1 MNILDYLEWRG
12 DLLFTERPFNEV
24 DNLIL
29 SSLAYLELEGII
41 SNDGETKNLP
51 MILDYYNA
59 AGYDQSDLVNDP
71 RPLLEKIVSAPRFQK
86 LQVGRYVSMT
96 DADVGIQFAAMTFFL
111 DDGTAYVAYRGTD
124 TSVVGWREDFNFAL
138 MRETPGQS
146 ESVDYLNYIGE
157 NTTGPLIVGG
167 HSKGGN
173 FAVYASLFCSDAVKE
188 RIQTVYSNDGPGFM
202 ESIANSENY
211 RMMISRIQKIIPE
224 NSLIGILL
232 TGYEKKRVIKSSAK
246 GILQHNPY
254 TWDIRVTQFD
264 PADERSDVS
273 MFMDETLSRWIDS
286 LSTNEKRTLISAIFD
301 SLEDS
306 GIDTLSA
313 VKEHNLLTFGTIMDV
328 IKNMDPDTSRSAFD
342 SLGKLFSAG
351 RDVLLKGFKDK
362 FDELGAFLMS
372 FGKKET
378 EEEASADL
386 MQDAEPEAAIS
397 ESADTPQTEVS
408 EEIPV
413 MPETAPA
420 VPKAEESLLN
430 ETLPGETDAEPA
442 PSVPEL
448 PEAALPSPAM
458 A

>member
-408 EEIPV
+408 EVIPV

-420 VPKAEESLLN
+420 VPETEESLLN
-430 ETLPGETDAEPA
+430 ETLPSETGAEPA
-442 PSVPEL
+442 PSIPEL
-448 PEAALPSPAM
+448 PEAVLPSPAM